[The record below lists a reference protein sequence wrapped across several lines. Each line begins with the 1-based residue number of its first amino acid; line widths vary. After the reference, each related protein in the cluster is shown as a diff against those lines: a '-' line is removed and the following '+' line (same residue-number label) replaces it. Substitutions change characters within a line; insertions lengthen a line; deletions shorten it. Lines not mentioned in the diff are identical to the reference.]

1 MLNSFLNALTMLI
14 PEFEQYL
21 FRAIPITRALGIKID
36 AIDASR
42 ASISAPIAL
51 NKNHLDTVFG
61 GSSSMVC
68 IVTAWSLFKHRIIS
82 NQLNGQLMI
91 RQQDVNYFKPI
102 TGDFVCHAHFN
113 EDVNWDA
120 FLMTFKNK
128 HKARLGITASIYQD
142 DKLAVEFKGVFV
154 LLNAD

>member
-1 MLNSFLNALTMLI
+1 MLM

-21 FRAIPITRALGIKID
+21 FRAIPITQALGIKIE

-51 NKNHLDTVFG
+51 NKNHLNTVFG

-68 IVTAWSLFKHRIIS
+68 IVTAWSLFQHRIIS

-91 RQQDVNYFKPI
+91 REQEVNYFKPI
-102 TGDFVCHAHFN
+102 TDDFVCHAYFN
-113 EDVNWDA
+113 EDANWDA
-120 FLMTFKNK
+120 FLVTYKNK
-128 HKARLGITASIYQD
+128 NKARLGITANIYQD
-142 DKLAVEFKGVFV
+142 DKLAVEFKGIFV
-154 LLNAD
+154 LLSSD

>member
-1 MLNSFLNALTMLI
+1 MHM

-21 FRAIPITRALGIKID
+21 LRAIPITQALGMRID

-51 NKNHLDTVFG
+51 NKNHLNTVFG

-68 IVTAWSLFKHRIIS
+68 IVTAWSLFQYRIIS

-91 RQQDVNYFKPI
+91 REQEVNYFKPI
-102 TGDFVCHAHFN
+102 TDDFVCHAYFN
-113 EDVNWDA
+113 EDANWDS
-120 FLMTFKNK
+120 FLMTYKNK
-128 HKARLGITASIYQD
+128 NKARLGITANIYQG

-154 LLNAD
+154 LLNSD